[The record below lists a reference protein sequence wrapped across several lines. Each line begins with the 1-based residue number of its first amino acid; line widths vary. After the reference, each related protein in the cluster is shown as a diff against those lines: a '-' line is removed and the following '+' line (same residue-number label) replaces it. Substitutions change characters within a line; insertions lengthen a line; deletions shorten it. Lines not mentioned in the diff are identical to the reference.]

1 MLWRAEPGAPP
12 DQPKRYRSS
21 DDGTCVAGRRQHGV
35 KKETGLDFSARL
47 ALLSDRTLHFS
58 VPLPFRFQIFITAR
72 TYKMEHQRSQ

>member
-1 MLWRAEPGAPP
+1 M
-12 DQPKRYRSS
+12 
-21 DDGTCVAGRRQHGV
+21 

-72 TYKMEHQRSQ
+72 TYKTEHQRSQ